1 MTATRSVYVFG
12 ASNVDITGFTKDK
25 LIYKDA
31 NIGYMKT
38 AAGGVGRNIAENL
51 KKLVFNIRLVSV
63 FGDDPL
69 SRFLMDDCRA
79 KGLDIS
85 KSLFLNNQPASSF
98 IAVMNEEND
107 LAVGISAMQLYDSL
121 SPEWFI
127 ENLPE
132 MPEDSYVVLE
142 TNFSES
148 ILQAIVNQYPHRKFV
163 LDTVSG
169 MKSLRALP
177 ILSHLYMLKTN
188 HIEAAIMSEL
198 PDNSQSDREALVQYF
213 IDKGVQKVFITLGK
227 EGVIYGD
234 QTGVFHLP
242 AIRAN
247 VVNTIGAGDS
257 FVGGLIYAD
266 SQNKDLHQAAKYGMA
281 AAAIT
286 VQHNEAVSPEMNPE
300 ILEKYVTI
308 HKRNR

>member
-1 MTATRSVYVFG
+1 MSATRSVYVFG

-51 KKLVFNIRLVSV
+51 RKLDFDTCLVSV

-69 SRFLMDDCRA
+69 SHFLMEDCRT

-85 KSLFLNNQPASSF
+85 QSLFLSNQPASSF

-132 MPEDSYVVLE
+132 IPADSYVVLE
-142 TNFSES
+142 TNFAEP
-148 ILQAIVNQYPHRKFV
+148 ILQAIVDKYPRRKFV

-188 HIEAAIMSEL
+188 HIEAAIMSGL
-198 PDNSQSDREALVQYF
+198 PDNSQADREALVQHF
-213 IDKGVQKVFITLGK
+213 VDKGVQKVFITLGK
-227 EGVIYGD
+227 DGVIYGD

-242 AIRAN
+242 AISAN

-257 FVGGLIYAD
+257 FVSGLIYAD
-266 SQNKDLHQAAKYGMA
+266 NQNRDLHQAAKYGMA
-281 AAAIT
+281 AAAVT
-286 VQHNEAVSPEMNPE
+286 VQHNEAVSPAMKPE
-300 ILEKYVTI
+300 ILRKI
-308 HKRNR
+308 CNNS